1 MSIAT
6 GSSPRFPEAKV
17 DAIKPRLRRDGWIV
31 ARSVTLIDDAV
42 LCHVDLSLTIGT
54 GTDTAH

>member
-1 MSIAT
+1 MSIAR

-17 DAIKPRLRRDGWIV
+17 DAVKPRVRRDGWIV
-31 ARSVTLIDDAV
+31 ARSVTLTDDAV
-42 LCHVDLSLTIGT
+42 LTRVDLSLTIGI